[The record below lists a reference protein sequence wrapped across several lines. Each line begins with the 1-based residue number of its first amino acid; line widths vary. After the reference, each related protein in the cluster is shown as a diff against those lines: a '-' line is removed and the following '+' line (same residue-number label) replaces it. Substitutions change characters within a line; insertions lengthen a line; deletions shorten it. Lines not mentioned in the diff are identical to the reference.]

1 MLPLMTLKKPIEPID
16 ATPIKNVFLSIIH
29 DYDLKTALCELID
42 NSIDAWRDSQRS
54 DALEIRM
61 TFDLDQQTIL
71 TRDNAGGVKR
81 ENLRVL
87 VSPGAAAPSN
97 VPDPIGV
104 FGVGSKRSVVA
115 LAERIRITTRYG
127 DQKTHRIEYDDEWI
141 QDASSDWHLP
151 AYEVDDIAIDST
163 EIELTKLRV
172 KLKEQDVE
180 DFKSHLSVTYAH
192 YLEAENIWLVVDDE
206 QIEPRYFTQWA
217 YPDEYVPHRFKKQLG
232 NAEGR
237 VSLSVTAGLTLEER
251 TLGGDYGVFFYCNR
265 RLIARALRSPE
276 VGFVSGLV
284 GIDHH
289 NMNLARVIVE
299 LVGPARQM
307 PWTSQ
312 KNAIY
317 YGHPTFAAIRDDI
330 INAASNA
337 TKWSKA
343 LKPDFDE
350 KVAPHTTG
358 DIVEEQ
364 LPLAESIK
372 NRMPTPPRVRIDPRE
387 TVISVN
393 KPLAYR
399 KPYVRGLYETVIAA
413 EDVLK
418 DKKLSQRNRIAWI
431 LLDSTVEIACKE
443 SLVHEDSKTINED
456 RLKGLNRFALQEEAE
471 KIVLTGDPIWG
482 RFRYNYDRRNNF
494 VHRKAD
500 VTVPDEDVEEFL
512 HDVKRLLI
520 QAFGVRFPF

>member
-1 MLPLMTLKKPIEPID
+1 MTWKKLIEPID
-16 ATPIKNVFLSIIH
+16 ATPIKNVYLSIIH

-42 NSIDAWRDSQRS
+42 NSIDAWRDAKRS
-54 DALEIRM
+54 DALEIRVA
-61 TFDLDQQTIL
+61 FDLDQQTIL
-71 TRDNAGGVKR
+71 TADNAGGVTR
-81 ENLRVL
+81 EDLKVL
-87 VSPGAAAPSN
+87 VSPGAAAPSS

-115 LAERIRITTRYG
+115 LAERIRITTRCG
-127 DQKTHRIEYDDEWI
+127 NLKTHRIEYDDEWI

-163 EIELTKLRV
+163 QIELTKLRV
-172 KLKEQDVE
+172 RLEQRDVE
-180 DFKSHLSVTYAH
+180 DFKSHLAATYAH
-192 YLEAENIWLVVDDE
+192 YLEDENIWLIVDDE

-217 YPDEYVPHRFKKQLG
+217 YPDGYVPHRFKKQFG
-232 NAEGR
+232 ASNER
-237 VSLSVTAGLTLEER
+237 VSLSITSGLTLEER
-251 TLGGDYGVFFYCNR
+251 TLGGDYGVFVYCNR

-299 LVGPARQM
+299 LSGPGRQM

-312 KNAIY
+312 KNGIY
-317 YGHPTFAAIRDDI
+317 YGHSMFRAIRDDI
-330 INAASNA
+330 VHAASNA

-343 LKPDFDE
+343 LKPDFE
-350 KVAPHTTG
+350 AAVAPHDSG
-358 DIVEEQ
+358 DIIEEQ
-364 LPLAESIK
+364 LPAAESIK
-372 NRMPTPPRVRIDPRE
+372 NRMPVPPRVRVDSRE
-387 TVISVN
+387 TVINVN

-399 KPYVRGLYETVIAA
+399 KPYVKGLYETVIAA

-418 DKKLSQRNRIAWI
+418 QKRLTQRNRIAWI

-443 SLVHEDSKTINED
+443 SLVHEDSKSINED
-456 RLKGLNRFALQEEAE
+456 RLKGLNRFSLQDEAE

-494 VHRKAD
+494 VHRRAD
-500 VTVPDEDVEEFL
+500 VTVPDDDVENFL
-512 HDVKRLLI
+512 HDVKRLLT
-520 QAFGVRFPF
+520 QAFGVRFPS